1 MHARSQFRVVQ
12 FQGVVMAGL
21 QLGDPRRVDV
31 ITQHIQRLAKLN
43 RQRQAYIA
51 QPDDRNPRLSRGSDL
66 GTHAVP

>member
-51 QPDDRNPRLSRGSDL
+51 QPDDHNPR
-66 GTHAVP
+66 